1 MTIPGWAFMNFYSIF
16 IAAFLFTIN
25 QKQGIKNN
33 KLSKLFGKMTLCLI
47 YLLIIDSFGRVE
59 RTSEIK
65 MILNSIGNFLIFLT
79 DPIIGLFI
87 ANYLEELTTNS
98 LTKRRNKIML
108 YLSYTIIALNVML
121 VLTSEIFDLKWFYYY
136 TNNIY
141 QRGPFF
147 VHRAIFLLSIAFL
160 LIIHVILN
168 RNILNKRYIEYLLI
182 LPIAPPLFGCLQI
195 FVKNYALEYCGMVL
209 ACLTIFVCIQNKEAN
224 NDFLTDTI
232 NRRCFDKILTEKVQ
246 QANKINQNF
255 SLFMVDLDKFKNIND
270 NFGHET
276 GDKALIEVSNILKKS
291 FRKSANICRYGGDE
305 FCIISELTKE
315 EDVEKTIN
323 LIQQKVENFNE
334 ESTSFKLGL
343 SIGYSIYDSTSTLKN
358 LLKTADDNM
367 YLQKEKHHKIPALEN
382 V

>member
-25 QKQGIKNN
+25 QKQGIKSN

-59 RTSEIK
+59 RTSGIK
-65 MILNSIGNFLIFLT
+65 MILNSVGNFLIFLT

-108 YLSYTIIALNVML
+108 YLSYTIIALNVVL
-121 VLTSEIFDLKWFYYY
+121 VLTSEIFDFKWFYYY

-147 VHRAIFLLSIAFL
+147 VHRAISLLSIAFL

-168 RNILNKRYIEYLLI
+168 KNMLNKRYIEYLLI
-182 LPIAPPLFGCLQI
+182 LPIAPPLFGGLQI

-270 NFGHET
+270 SFGHET

-334 ESTSFKLGL
+334 KSTSFKLGL

-367 YLQKEKHHKIPALEN
+367 YLQKEEHHKIPALEN